1 MVFTRLYLAH
11 DKMQRWKQGV
21 DKDTANSNHT
31 EIRQVE
37 FKTKKNI
44 MYRDC
49 PHNDDNCQFL

>member
-37 FKTKKNI
+37 FKTKK
-44 MYRDC
+44 YYV
-49 PHNDDNCQFL
+49 